1 MQKIREYF
9 ALPNVEDFYD
19 HKKSIHIII
28 IALFVIAMFLMLTV
42 PNYPERVIPMI
53 TPFIFMTLLF
63 VYRKVLLN
71 DIKLFGKY
79 WVKYLAIVV
88 QGFLLLF
95 LFANVGGMITG
106 LFDVD
111 MAANQEAVNAA
122 FREMPFVAGLYIAL
136 TGPIIEELAFRRAIQ
151 GAVKN
156 RVLYYLLASII
167 FGVLHTVVDFSFPT
181 SFAHLP
187 SYALMGFGFA
197 YIYRWSKNIW
207 CPIIVHVIWNSLGVI
222 MIAIS

>member
-1 MQKIREYF
+1 M
-9 ALPNVEDFYD
+9 
-19 HKKSIHIII
+19 
-28 IALFVIAMFLMLTV
+28 T
-42 PNYPERVIPMI
+42 
-53 TPFIFMTLLF
+53 TPFIFISLLV

-71 DIKLFGKY
+71 DMKLFGKY

-88 QGFLLLF
+88 QGFLLLL
-95 LFANVGGMITG
+95 LFATVGGMITG

-111 MAANQEAVNAA
+111 MAANQEAANAT
-122 FREMPFVAGLYIAL
+122 FREMPLLAGLYIAL
-136 TGPIIEELAFRRAIQ
+136 TGPIIEELVFRRAIQ

-167 FGVLHTVVDFSFPT
+167 FGVLHTVIEFSFPT

-197 YIYRWSKNIW
+197 YIYRWSKNIC

-222 MIAIS
+222 MIATS